1 MTSSTAAA
9 VSDFPAHALIVLI
22 VTDLIVLPNLLSIG
36 CIFVDI
42 GNNLDNLDIY
52 YKCDN
57 VDICN
62 DHT

>member
-9 VSDFPAHALIVLI
+9 VSDFPAHALI

-42 GNNLDNLDIY
+42 GNNLDILDIY
-52 YKCDN
+52 YKCNN

>member
-9 VSDFPAHALIVLI
+9 VSDFPAHDLI
-22 VTDLIVLPNLLSIG
+22 VTDLIVLLNLLSIG

-42 GNNLDNLDIY
+42 GNNLDIY
-52 YKCDN
+52 YKCNN

>member
-9 VSDFPAHALIVLI
+9 VSDFPARALI
-22 VTDLIVLPNLLSIG
+22 VTDLIVLRNLLSIG

-42 GNNLDNLDIY
+42 GNNLDIY
-52 YKCDN
+52 YKCNN

>member
-22 VTDLIVLPNLLSIG
+22 VTDLIVLRNLLSIG

-42 GNNLDNLDIY
+42 GNNLDIY
-52 YKCDN
+52 YKCNN

>member
-9 VSDFPAHALIVLI
+9 VSDFPAHALIVN
-22 VTDLIVLPNLLSIG
+22 DLIVLRNLLSIG

-42 GNNLDNLDIY
+42 GNNLDIY
-52 YKCDN
+52 YKCNN

>member
-9 VSDFPAHALIVLI
+9 VSDFPAHALT

-42 GNNLDNLDIY
+42 GNNLDIY
-52 YKCDN
+52 YKCNN